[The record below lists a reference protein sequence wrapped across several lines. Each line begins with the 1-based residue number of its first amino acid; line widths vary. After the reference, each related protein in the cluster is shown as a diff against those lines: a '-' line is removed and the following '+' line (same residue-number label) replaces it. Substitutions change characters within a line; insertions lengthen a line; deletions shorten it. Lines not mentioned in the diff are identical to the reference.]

1 MELVFGFLGAIFA
14 DLRKVVLDSLLGK
27 ELKWG
32 GPYSLGK
39 LIDWKQDTRA
49 KSLVLVIN
57 SPYSLGKLI
66 DWKPLS
72 NL

>member
-39 LIDWKQDTRA
+39 LIDWKHYI
-49 KSLVLVIN
+49 LVIWVI
-57 SPYSLGKLI
+57 YYFLSLLARET
-66 DWKPLS
+66 
-72 NL
+72 N